1 MTERKDDLIMAAQVN
16 IMNDV
21 GTLLRVPTKITT
33 ELTDKACLCIGSVI
47 SEAKRRGDTQ
57 VSVSIGIGTLSVN
70 LIDMQCKF
78 VPGKNLKTAIKNA
91 LNSQSDPLE
100 LVLEQAFADKLLA
113 ICEEVI

>member
-1 MTERKDDLIMAAQVN
+1 MAAQIN

-21 GTLLRVPTKITT
+21 GTLMKVPTKVTT
-33 ELTDKACLCIGSVI
+33 ELTDKACLCIGSTI
-47 SEAKRRGDTQ
+47 SEAKRMGNTQ
-57 VSVSIGIGTLSVN
+57 VVVNIGIGVLSIN

-78 VPGKNLKTAIKNA
+78 VPGKNLKNAIKTA
-91 LNSQSDPLE
+91 LTSQPNPLE